1 MKTYKITQQKKE
13 ELEKE
18 LVERTHTL
26 RGQIRSRVEE
36 ARAHGD
42 LSENAEYHTSR
53 ADQAKNETRIQEIE
67 EMLKY
72 HEVIEITHSEFAAL
86 GSTIELEKVSDKTQ
100 KTYQLVSPEEAD
112 IVNNKLSI
120 DSPLGKVVFGK
131 KEGEQV
137 AMQTPSG
144 EIKYKIIKVS

>member
-18 LVERTHTL
+18 LLERTHTL
-26 RGQIRSRVEE
+26 RGQIRTRVED
-36 ARAHGD
+36 ARALGD

-53 ADQAKNETRIQEIE
+53 ADQAKNESRIQEIE

-72 HEVIEITHSEFAAL
+72 HEIIENSHSEFADL
-86 GSTIELEKVSDKTQ
+86 GSIIELEKVSDKTQ

-120 DSPLGKVVFGK
+120 ESPLGKIVLGK
-131 KEGEQV
+131 KEGDQV
-137 AMQTPSG
+137 EMQTPSG
-144 EIKYKIIKVS
+144 EVKYKIIKVS